1 MRQKSLGYSEAALK
15 PVADN
20 LCALY
25 VDMGTT
31 NTRVWLMR
39 GAEVIASG
47 SRATGIRDAA
57 REGSHHA
64 IQSALRDL
72 IAEVTNKA
80 QALSAHCIPTHIAAS
95 GMITSSL
102 GLAEVPHIQAP
113 AGIRE
118 LAAGSLRFRFPSVS
132 DLPWRLVPGV
142 RSGPANPKL
151 DSVHETDVMRG
162 EETPCAGLVALRLV
176 YPPAVI
182 LSLGSHWKA
191 IRLDNEGRVCS
202 SVTYL
207 SGELIHVLQTQT
219 ILSGSVP
226 NDKPTDLST
235 QWVEAGMREQRKSGI
250 SRSLFAVRL
259 LDLAKQGSPEERL
272 AFLVGA
278 VIAADLDALLAQGVL
293 RSDLPVAV
301 IGHHAIAETWV
312 RCLRQASVSAT
323 MIPPEKVQLALLTAL
338 HRILME
344 SIQSSKMEHTLHQ
357 EAR

>member
-1 MRQKSLGYSEAALK
+1 MDPEPLGYSEAALE
-15 PVADN
+15 PVAEN

-39 GAEVIASG
+39 GSEVVAG
-47 SRATGIRDAA
+47 ASRAAGIRDAA
-57 REGSHHA
+57 RDGHTVV
-64 IQSALRDL
+64 QPVLQDL

-80 QALSAHCIPTHIAAS
+80 RSVSTHCAPTHIAAS
-95 GMITSSL
+95 GMVTSSH

-113 AGIRE
+113 AGIKE
-118 LAAGSLRFRFPSVS
+118 LAAYSQWYRFPNVS
-132 DLPWRLVPGV
+132 DLPFLLVPGI
-142 RSGPANPKL
+142 RYGPANPKF
-151 DSVHETDVMRG
+151 DFVYETDVMRG
-162 EETPCAGLVALRLV
+162 EETLCAGLVALQLV
-176 YPPAVI
+176 YPPTVV

-202 SVTYL
+202 SITSL
-207 SGELIHVLQTQT
+207 SGELIHTLQTQT
-219 ILSGSVP
+219 ILASSVP
-226 NDKPTDLST
+226 HDKPKQLSPE
-235 QWVEAGMREQRKSGI
+235 WIEAGMREQRKSGI

-278 VIAADLDALLAQGVL
+278 VIAADLDALLAQGIL

-312 RCLRQASVSAT
+312 HCLGQASVSAT
-323 MIPPEKVQLALLTAL
+323 MIAPEKVQQALLTAL
-338 HRILME
+338 RRILME

-357 EAR
+357 ETR